1 MSNTQGTN
9 AHEVAVPGH
18 ANLKLRVYGP
28 LKASNLTEDM
38 AQAFT
43 VLKDGVA
50 TARGE
55 LAPSEKAAVE
65 QLLKDDFPQ
74 HAKLL

>member
-1 MSNTQGTN
+1 MSNTQGKLR
-9 AHEVAVPGH
+9 EVEVPGH
-18 ANLKLRVYGP
+18 ANLKLRIYGP
-28 LKASNLTEDM
+28 LKASTLLEDM

-55 LAPSEKAAVE
+55 LAPTEKAAIE